1 VDVDASERRPGGGGR
16 GSHERHPGL
25 AGTGCR
31 PVTDKRPELVQI
43 QEPEAPVKREVL
55 HISGI
60 RSAGPATPRPVGRPW
75 PRHISWREH
84 LRRAKQKIGV

>member
-1 VDVDASERRPGGGGR
+1 
-16 GSHERHPGL
+16 
-25 AGTGCR
+25 
-31 PVTDKRPELVQI
+31 VTDKRPELVQI

>member
-1 VDVDASERRPGGGGR
+1 MDASERRPGGGGR
-16 GSHERHPGL
+16 GRHERPAGL

-75 PRHISWREH
+75 PRHISWREYQ
-84 LRRAKQKIGV
+84 RRAKARKDGV